1 MLTGDAASRPT
12 WHGPCEP
19 TLVHPPAS
27 LDEEP
32 MKIAQV
38 APLTESVPPQLYG
51 GTERIVSWLTEE
63 LVRQGHEVTLYASG
77 DSQTAARLVPVTP
90 TALRLR
96 DDAVDPLPHNVRLIE
111 RVAAEAERYDIL
123 HFHIDHLHYPLL
135 RRLSTPGLTTM
146 HGRMD
151 LPDLPPLFEE
161 FRETPLVSISDSQRE
176 PLPWANWVATVPHGL
191 PLRDVGATTSVA
203 EDGYLAFLGRT
214 SPEKGIEEA
223 IEIAHRA
230 GRQLRVAAKVDDT
243 DSEYFEERIRPLLE
257 RGSHVEFVGEISD
270 AQKDEFLGA
279 AAATLF
285 PIDWPEPFGLV
296 MVESAARGTPVLAFR
311 SGSVPEVIENGVT
324 GLIVADVEEA
334 VAAIPRVLSLPR
346 DRVRAGIERRFD
358 VRRMANDYLAVYE
371 RLLAERAAPVV
382 RDVPDF
388 AITQGTPLEPS
399 DLIDQK
405 PAVTSST
412 S

>member
-1 MLTGDAASRPT
+1 
-12 WHGPCEP
+12 
-19 TLVHPPAS
+19 
-27 LDEEP
+27 

-38 APLTESVPPQLYG
+38 APLAESVPPQLYG

-77 DSQTAARLVPVTP
+77 DSRTAARLVPVTP
-90 TALRLR
+90 KSLRLR
-96 DDAVDPLPHNVRLIE
+96 DDVVDPLPYLVRLVE
-111 RVAAEAERYDIL
+111 RVAADADQFDVL

-135 RRLSTPGLTTM
+135 RRLATPALTTM

-161 FRETPLVSISDSQRE
+161 FRETALVSISNSQRE
-176 PLPWANWVATVPHGL
+176 PLPWANWIATVPHGL
-191 PLRDVGATTSVA
+191 PLRDIAATTSVTA
-203 EDGYLAFLGRT
+203 DAYLAFLGRT

-223 IEIAHRA
+223 IEIAHRV
-230 GRQLRVAAKVDDT
+230 GRPLRVAAKIDDA
-243 DSEYFEERIRPLLE
+243 DASYFEERIRPLLE
-257 RGSHVEFVGEISD
+257 RGNHVEFVGEISD

-311 SGSVPEVIENGVT
+311 SGSVPEVIEDGVT
-324 GLIVADVEEA
+324 GLIVRDVAEA
-334 VAAIPRVLSLPR
+334 VAAMPALLALPR
-346 DRVRAGIERRFD
+346 DGVRAGIERRFD
-358 VRRMANDYLAVYE
+358 VGRMARDYLAVYE
-371 RLLAERAAPVV
+371 GLIAKRAASPAV
-382 RDVPDF
+382 DVPDF
-388 AITQGTPLEPS
+388 VIPQETPLEPTEI
-399 DLIDQK
+399 IDPE
-405 PAVTSST
+405 PAVTST

>member
-1 MLTGDAASRPT
+1 
-12 WHGPCEP
+12 
-19 TLVHPPAS
+19 
-27 LDEEP
+27 

-38 APLTESVPPQLYG
+38 APLAESVPPQLYG

-77 DSQTAARLVPVTP
+77 DSRTAARLVPVTP
-90 TALRLR
+90 KSLRLR
-96 DDAVDPLPHNVRLIE
+96 DDVVDPLPYLVQLVE
-111 RVAAEAERYDIL
+111 RVAADADQFDVL

-135 RRLSTPGLTTM
+135 RRLATPALTTM

-161 FRETPLVSISDSQRE
+161 FRETALVSISNSQRE
-176 PLPWANWVATVPHGL
+176 PLPWANWIATVPHGL
-191 PLRDVGATTSVA
+191 PLRDIAATTSVNA
-203 EDGYLAFLGRT
+203 DAYLAFLGRT

-223 IEIAHRA
+223 IDIAHRV
-230 GRQLRVAAKVDDT
+230 GRPLRVAAKVDDA
-243 DSEYFEERIRPLLE
+243 DASYFEERIRPLLE
-257 RGSHVEFVGEISD
+257 RGNHVEFVGEISD

-311 SGSVPEVIENGVT
+311 SGSVPEVIEDGVT
-324 GLIVADVEEA
+324 GLIVRDVAEA
-334 VAAIPRVLSLPR
+334 VAAMPALLALPR
-346 DRVRAGIERRFD
+346 DGVRAGIERRFD
-358 VRRMANDYLAVYE
+358 VGRMARDYLAVYE
-371 RLLAERAAPVV
+371 GLIAKRAASPAV
-382 RDVPDF
+382 DVPDF
-388 AITQGTPLEPS
+388 VIPQETPLEPTEI
-399 DLIDQK
+399 IDPE
-405 PAVTSST
+405 PAVTST

>member
-1 MLTGDAASRPT
+1 
-12 WHGPCEP
+12 
-19 TLVHPPAS
+19 
-27 LDEEP
+27 

-38 APLTESVPPQLYG
+38 APLAESVPPQLYG

-77 DSQTAARLVPVTP
+77 DSRTAARLVPVTP
-90 TALRLR
+90 KSLRLR
-96 DDAVDPLPHNVRLIE
+96 DDVVDPLPYLVRLVE
-111 RVAAEAERYDIL
+111 RVAADADQFDVL

-135 RRLSTPGLTTM
+135 RRLATPAFTTM

-161 FRETPLVSISDSQRE
+161 FRETALVSISNSQRE
-176 PLPWANWVATVPHGL
+176 PLPWANWIATVPHGL
-191 PLRDVGATTSVA
+191 PLRDIAASTSVNA
-203 EDGYLAFLGRT
+203 DAYLAFLGRT

-223 IEIAHRA
+223 IDIAHRV
-230 GRQLRVAAKVDDT
+230 GRPLRVAAKVDDA
-243 DSEYFEERIRPLLE
+243 DASYFEERIRPLLE
-257 RGSHVEFVGEISD
+257 RGNHVEFVGEISD

-311 SGSVPEVIENGVT
+311 SGSVPEVIEDGVT
-324 GLIVADVEEA
+324 GLIVRDVAEA
-334 VAAIPRVLSLPR
+334 VAAMPALLALPR
-346 DRVRAGIERRFD
+346 DGVRAGIERRFD
-358 VRRMANDYLAVYE
+358 VGRMARDYLAVYE
-371 RLLAERAAPVV
+371 GLIAKRAASPAV
-382 RDVPDF
+382 DVPDF
-388 AITQGTPLEPS
+388 VIPQETPLEPTEI
-399 DLIDQK
+399 IDPE
-405 PAVTSST
+405 PAVTST